1 MLLVLAIL
9 FPKDQNLRNC
19 KLVKDDC
26 EG

>member
-1 MLLVLAIL
+1 MLLLLAIL
-9 FPKDQNLRNC
+9 FPKDQNLRNY